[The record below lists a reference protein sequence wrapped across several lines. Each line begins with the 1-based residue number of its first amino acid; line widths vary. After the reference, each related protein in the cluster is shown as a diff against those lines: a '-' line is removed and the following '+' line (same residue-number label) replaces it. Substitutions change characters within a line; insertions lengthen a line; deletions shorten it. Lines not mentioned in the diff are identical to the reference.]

1 MVGGAAKKN
10 FEEER
15 YDLAKKKKKKCLD
28 TRCVSQEKNTFNVK

>member
-15 YDLAKKKKKKCLD
+15 YDLAKKKKK
-28 TRCVSQEKNTFNVK
+28 NVWIHAASRKKRILLT